1 MSCKV
6 EITGEGQWR
15 KGIGRYFIL
24 QYQVETTK
32 RDEEVEEIHFSNI
45 IQHNCKTIEEVFN
58 VVNRWQSLGWKN
70 ISVTAQ
76 VVDRKGDVVIE
87 ESVSGID
94 WLENEQVSATR
105 WELKETVQGQEKELN
120 LYRNFIKQYN
130 SEKLFD
136 EFKRGQGTL
145 YWYEYRLRGF
155 SLGCQPGGHIK
166 VDHNRGRFGA
176 VAYSKPLTEQ
186 QLRDYELLPISGN

>member
-1 MSCKV
+1 MSGKV

-32 RDEEVEEIHFSNI
+32 RDEEVEEIYFSNI
-45 IQHNCKTIEEVFN
+45 TKHNCKTIEEVFN

-70 ISVTAQ
+70 ISVTTQ

-87 ESVSGID
+87 ESVSGVD
-94 WLENEQVSATR
+94 WLENEQLSAAR
-105 WELKETVQGQEKELN
+105 WELNETVQRQEKELN

-136 EFKRGQGTL
+136 EFKCGQGTL
-145 YWYEYRLRGF
+145 Y
-155 SLGCQPGGHIK
+155 
-166 VDHNRGRFGA
+166 
-176 VAYSKPLTEQ
+176 
-186 QLRDYELLPISGN
+186 

>member
-1 MSCKV
+1 MSGKV

-32 RDEEVEEIHFSNI
+32 RDEEVEEIYFSNI
-45 IQHNCKTIEEVFN
+45 TKHNCKTIEEVFN

-70 ISVTAQ
+70 ISVTTQ

-87 ESVSGID
+87 ESVLGID
-94 WLENEQVSATR
+94 WLENEQLSAAR
-105 WELKETVQGQEKELN
+105 WELNETVQRQEKELN

-136 EFKRGQGTL
+136 EFKCGQGTL
-145 YWYEYRLRGF
+145 Y
-155 SLGCQPGGHIK
+155 
-166 VDHNRGRFGA
+166 
-176 VAYSKPLTEQ
+176 
-186 QLRDYELLPISGN
+186 